1 MWCDNVKVKRCVVI
15 EGMFGSQKK
24 KGKISSLYFTIR
36 AMSESEEEDEKSF
49 IGVDLA

>member
-15 EGMFGSQKK
+15 EGMFGRQKRK
-24 KGKISSLYFTIR
+24 ENIFIVFHNKDNVTRRRK
-36 AMSESEEEDEKSF
+36 DEKSF